1 MTLIQIKKAF
11 QAGRMVLSEALPV
24 EAKSDFQK
32 RRIEQAIEFCIMYL
46 GNEFSLP
53 EMGKLMGDKG
63 VTKQRAQQVLK
74 LGMDHI
80 LKSGRLKPVERR
92 PRREADPS

>member
-1 MTLIQIKKAF
+1 MTLFQIKKAF
-11 QAGRMVLSEALPV
+11 RSGRMVLSEAIHV

-32 RRIEQAIEFCIMYL
+32 RRIEQAIEFCLMYL

-53 EMGKLMGDKG
+53 DMGKLMRDKG

-74 LGMDHI
+74 LGMNYM
-80 LKSGRLKPVERR
+80 LKSGRLKPAERK
-92 PRREADPS
+92 PRREGPPS